1 MTKKEAQERLPL
13 LRSAI
18 ETYRHK
24 YHVLNE
30 SDISEEALD
39 SLKHELLEIE
49 GLFPDLV
56 TPDSPSQR
64 VAGAPL
70 PGFTKVTHKVAQWS
84 FNDAFS
90 EEDMRDFDTRVKKML
105 ATEYGKTVIPTYT
118 AELKIDGLKI
128 VFEYQKGKLV
138 TAATRG
144 NGTVGEDVT
153 ENVKTILSV
162 PLVLKEPIDCIVEGE
177 AYMTKTQFEKLN
189 QKQRSLGLEEF
200 ANPRNVTAGTIRQL
214 DPRIVS
220 ERNLS
225 VFVYDIARIEGTAP
239 ESQDEELA
247 RLAELGFRVNPHAK
261 HCTSMDDVLAYWKLW
276 HDKKDK
282 EDYLIDGVVV
292 KVSECEYQDTLGYTG
307 KAPRWGIALKFPAE
321 QVTTVVEDIAVQ
333 IGRTGVITPVAHLR
347 PVLVY
352 GSTVSRATL
361 HNEDEIRRLD
371 VRVGDTV
378 VLQKAG
384 DVIPDIVKVLTE
396 FRTGKEQVF
405 DMPTE
410 CPECGAALV
419 RKSVG
424 TKGQGTSAALYC
436 TNTACPA
443 KDRRVLYHFTS
454 KHAFD
459 IEHLGPKN
467 LDLLLDAGLIDSRAD
482 IFTLQKGDLLAL
494 PRFAE
499 KSADN
504 LLSAIAKRRTIPL
517 DRFIVSLSIAEVGE
531 ETARDLAKHF
541 KTIENIRTASE
552 EVLTTLDGV
561 GPRVAH
567 SLRAWF
573 TNSHNIKV
581 LDDLLAQVTVTDISQ
596 AGTGTRL
603 IGKVFVLTGTL
614 PSLER
619 EQAKTLILSHGGKV
633 SSAVSSKTS
642 YVLAGE
648 NPGSKLDEAQK
659 LGVPVVT
666 EAEFL
671 AMVGK

>member
-1 MTKKEAQERLPL
+1 MTKQEAQERLPR
-13 LRSAI
+13 LRAAI
-18 ETYRHK
+18 ETYRHR

-30 SDISEEALD
+30 SGISEEALD
-39 SLKHELLEIE
+39 SLKHELLHIE
-49 GLFPDLV
+49 SLFPELV

-64 VAGAPL
+64 VAGVPL
-70 PGFTKVTHKVAQWS
+70 SGFKKVTHSVAQWS

-90 EEDMRDFDTRVKKML
+90 EEDMRDFDTRVQKML
-105 ATEYGKTVIPTYT
+105 MNEYGKPLRPTYT

-128 VFEYQKGKLV
+128 VFEYKKGKLV

-144 NGTVGEDVT
+144 DGSVGEDVT

-162 PLVLKEPIDCIVEGE
+162 PLVLTEPVDCIVEGE

-189 QKQRSLGLEEF
+189 QKQRSLELEEF

-225 VFVYDIARIEGTAP
+225 VFVYDIARIEGEAP
-239 ESQDEELA
+239 VSQDAELA

-261 HCTSMDDVLAYWKLW
+261 HCASMDDVLAYWRQW

-292 KVSECEYQDTLGYTG
+292 KVSEVEYQEALGYTG

-321 QVTTVVEDIAVQ
+321 QVTTVVEGIAVQ

-378 VLQKAG
+378 ILQKAG
-384 DVIPDIVKVLTE
+384 DVIPDIVQVLTE
-396 FRTGKEQVF
+396 FRTGKEELFV
-405 DMPTE
+405 MPSE

-436 TNTACPA
+436 TNTRCPA

-494 PRFAE
+494 PRFGE

-504 LLSAIAKRRTIPL
+504 LLSAIAKRRTISF
-517 DRFIVSLSIAEVGE
+517 DRFIVSLSIPEVGE

-541 KTIENIRTASE
+541 ETIEKLRGASE
-552 EVLTTLDGV
+552 DMLTSLSGI

-567 SLRAWF
+567 SVVSWF
-573 TNSHNIKV
+573 TNTHNIKV
-581 LDDLLAQVTVTDISQ
+581 LDDLLAQVTVTQSSQ
-596 AGTGTRL
+596 EKNGTRL
-603 IGKVFVLTGTL
+603 AGKVFVLTGTL
-614 PSLER
+614 PTLER
-619 EQAKTLILSHGGKV
+619 EQAKTLILSNGGKV

-642 YVLAGE
+642 YVLAGD

-659 LGVPVVT
+659 LGVSIIS
-666 EAEFL
+666 EEEFL
-671 AMVGK
+671 AMLKK